1 MNGWSH
7 PVDAMPHRFLH
18 QLYVQVHFRPD
29 RYSLVPHTHNGGQ
42 RSDGLLGALIV
53 VSSMTFE
60 KE

>member
-1 MNGWSH
+1 MPCPRNDVGERA
-7 PVDAMPHRFLH
+7 VDIPRKFTLDQTGTHW
-18 QLYVQVHFRPD
+18 Y
-29 RYSLVPHTHNGGQ
+29 HTHNGEQ